1 MAILSLPRN
10 TTVYKLGGTET
21 FRASSAAL
29 FGTFGGNLQ
38 NVDKDMRSMYWA
50 DEGKILCQV
59 DQSGAEALIV
69 AYLCEPGRFRELF
82 LHGVK
87 PHVFVAMNVFLDRWK
102 ILCKDI
108 DVNSFVSTPIPE
120 LKKREGWQILDKII
134 KESDNWKPSERYYYI
149 AKMICHACLTSDT
162 EVLTKT
168 GWIPISTTSTETNI
182 AVWDIDNTIK
192 FEKPLTFHEYDSPE
206 TLLEFNEP
214 QLNQCI
220 TPNHR
225 LPIFANGKITVR
237 QAEQL
242 LTYKGG
248 RLPLSGYYDGPNFIS
263 DTDARLTAAIQADGH
278 IVNEGCVQFRFRK
291 ERKYKRLLELCNRA
305 GYKFTISRY
314 AEMNTDSLTY
324 SIRVFGLQTLIKQ
337 FNGVKV
343 FDRWLLD
350 WNGRALDALLNELSH
365 WDGYYE
371 KSIHHKRE
379 EYYSMIKQNVEW
391 IKTILHLRGK
401 QGTITQSSD
410 GLYTIGINNR
420 FYSRINKPKAI
431 KGSGKVYCYTT
442 STGFFLTRRN
452 GKISVTGNSN
462 YGMKGAAFQLNVLE
476 KSRGQIVITKQQA
489 DEYLMRYHSLFPEIT
504 RWHRWVE
511 RQLRETKCLYNLFGF
526 PRQLTGRFDET
537 DAKEWYAF
545 TPQSTVGCITHIACT
560 HLQRYIDTANRDWDL
575 LGNCHDSYLA
585 QCPVGEERELATV
598 MLGFM
603 QQLLRSFRGEEFKMR
618 AEAQVGYNWGPYK
631 KDKNEKGLQEIKL

>member
-87 PHVFVAMNVFLDRWK
+87 PHVFVAMNVFLERWQ

-108 DVNSFVSTPIPE
+108 DVKSFISTPIPE

-149 AKMICHACLTSDT
+149 AKMICHA
-162 EVLTKT
+162 
-168 GWIPISTTSTETNI
+168 
-182 AVWDIDNTIK
+182 
-192 FEKPLTFHEYDSPE
+192 
-206 TLLEFNEP
+206 
-214 QLNQCI
+214 
-220 TPNHR
+220 
-225 LPIFANGKITVR
+225 
-237 QAEQL
+237 
-242 LTYKGG
+242 
-248 RLPLSGYYDGPNFIS
+248 
-263 DTDARLTAAIQADGH
+263 
-278 IVNEGCVQFRFRK
+278 
-291 ERKYKRLLELCNRA
+291 
-305 GYKFTISRY
+305 
-314 AEMNTDSLTY
+314 
-324 SIRVFGLQTLIKQ
+324 
-337 FNGVKV
+337 
-343 FDRWLLD
+343 
-350 WNGRALDALLNELSH
+350 
-365 WDGYYE
+365 
-371 KSIHHKRE
+371 
-379 EYYSMIKQNVEW
+379 
-391 IKTILHLRGK
+391 
-401 QGTITQSSD
+401 
-410 GLYTIGINNR
+410 
-420 FYSRINKPKAI
+420 
-431 KGSGKVYCYTT
+431 
-442 STGFFLTRRN
+442 
-452 GKISVTGNSN
+452 SN

-489 DEYLMRYHSLFPEIT
+489 DDYLMRYHSLFPEIT

-545 TPQSTVGCITHIACT
+545 TPQSTVGCITHIACAM
-560 HLQRYIDTANRDWDL
+560 LQHYIDTNNRDWDL

-585 QCPVGEERELATV
+585 QCPVGEERELASV
-598 MLGFM
+598 MLDIM
-603 QQLLRSFRGEEFKMR
+603 QQPLRSFRGEEFKMR

-631 KDKNEKGLQEIKL
+631 KDKNEKGLQEIKI